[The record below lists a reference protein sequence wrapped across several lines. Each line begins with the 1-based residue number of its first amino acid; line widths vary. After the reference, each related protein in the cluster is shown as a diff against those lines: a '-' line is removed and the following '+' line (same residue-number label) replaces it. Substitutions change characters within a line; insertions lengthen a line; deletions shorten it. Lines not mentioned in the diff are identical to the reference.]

1 MASSQLLPATSSL
14 GDLPRDALVEILLR
28 IPAKDLCRLH
38 AVCPSWRAL
47 TSSPLFVGEHKSRHT
62 APLLAVAY
70 RDQGMAN
77 GVDVVDLSG
86 NIVRRIPSIESDIV
100 VEDESGHV
108 FAVIPISHDSITV
121 MRTHLNLICF
131 TRELHPLGLWV
142 LNPATGA
149 TLVLPPGHSDELA
162 KEDKIQANYGY
173 GQVESCALGQ
183 VSSMGVYKAIRIVS
197 VGDRQMCE
205 VITLDGTNYGRW
217 RGKQSP
223 PALIFAGHGE
233 RMRCVVVNG
242 LVHFLMDF
250 YSSIM
255 NSGVITIEPGSIA
268 SFNLDT
274 EEWMGTLRGPAP
286 FITIITSLWACG
298 F

>member
-1 MASSQLLPATSSL
+1 MVSSQLLPAASSL

-28 IPAKDLCRLH
+28 IPVKDLCRLR
-38 AVCPSWRAL
+38 AVCPSWRTL
-47 TSSPLFVGEHKSRHT
+47 TSSPLSVAEHKSRHL

-70 RDQGMAN
+70 HDQDMAN

-100 VEDESGHV
+100 AKDKSGHV
-108 FAVIPISHDSITV
+108 VGLIPRSHDSITV
-121 MRTHLNLICF
+121 LRTHLDLICF

-162 KEDKIQANYGY
+162 KEDKIRANYGY
-173 GQVESCALGQ
+173 GKVESCALGQ
-183 VSSMGVYKAIRIVS
+183 VSSTGEYKAICIVS

-205 VITLDGTNYGRW
+205 VIILDGTNYGRW

-233 RMRCVVVNG
+233 RMRCVFVDGVV
-242 LVHFLMDF
+242 HYLMDF
-250 YSSIM
+250 YSTIM

-286 FITIITSLWACG
+286 SIIRHA
-298 F
+298 